1 MRVQGNRFAWLARFF
16 RFFHAFGTVSP
27 GHAVAA
33 APGTGAGFAAWLLPC
48 KTASAWLLPCKTVS
62 ARLLSVIAL
71 TGLPGVIVLSG
82 ILVLTT
88 VVAVMHITIFVY
100 ISSVRRTSK
109 VVFYRT
115 GTIVLI
121 ILIRAR
127 AGFCVAK
134 SLPRIAECSFF
145 LKII

>member
-1 MRVQGNRFAWLARFF
+1 M
-16 RFFHAFGTVSP
+16 SP

-48 KTASAWLLPCKTVS
+48 KTASAWLLPCKVS
-62 ARLLSVIAL
+62 AWLLSVIAL

>member
-1 MRVQGNRFAWLARFF
+1 M
-16 RFFHAFGTVSP
+16 SP

-33 APGTGAGFAAWLLPC
+33 APGTGAGFA
-48 KTASAWLLPCKTVS
+48 AWLLPCKTVS

-100 ISSVRRTSK
+100 ISSVRRPSK

-121 ILIRAR
+121 ILIGAR